1 MPKIETIQSGGGGG
15 GVGAKK
21 DAEGFRNSYA
31 VKALTDLK
39 TLKMLADLPVFDANV
54 KGKDE
59 GITFELDELMALG
72 YAGDT
77 PGAPMQFFDRILDTL
92 GMPFIAGTIARGG
105 VKKVKVIRYGDEFD
119 ASKYATTR
127 AGRPSYKVEMVDGKE
142 VKVQDGLVDHEDS
155 PEGLVVCLEE
165 WLGEV
170 AQDELFTP
178 ELIEKLGL
186 TKKMTELDL
195 LEEEAEEEIEEET
208 K

>member
-59 GITFELDELMALG
+59 GITFEMDELMALG
-72 YAGDT
+72 YTGDT
-77 PGAPMQFFDRILDTL
+77 TGAPMQFFDRILDTL
-92 GMPFIAGTIARGG
+92 EMPFIAGTIARGG
-105 VKKVKVIRYGDEFD
+105 VKKVKVIRYGEEFD

-155 PEGLVVCLEE
+155 PEGLVVCLKE

-170 AQDELFTP
+170 VEDELFTP
-178 ELIEKLGL
+178 ELIKKLGL
-186 TKKMTELDL
+186 DRKIEL
-195 LEEEAEEEIEEET
+195 LESEEVPEEEVEEEQ
-208 K
+208 